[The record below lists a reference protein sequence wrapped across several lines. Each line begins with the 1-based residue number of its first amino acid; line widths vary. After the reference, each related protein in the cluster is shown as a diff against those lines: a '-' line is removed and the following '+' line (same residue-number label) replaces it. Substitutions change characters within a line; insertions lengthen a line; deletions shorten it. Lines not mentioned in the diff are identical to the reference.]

1 MCKAKLVALLLLTLF
16 AFDLGA
22 APDAEDRKAARE
34 ARKQERKEKRE
45 AKKAKDEEVNLQ
57 EVAMGQ
63 TPTQDAVP
71 VSEEVI
77 VDDVALNDA
86 ALTEEVVEEPYYEEA
101 TSATPVA
108 EPKTTSSKEDK
119 SPAVGEQSPA
129 ETEETEEDNSWLFF
143 LIIAVVL
150 LVSFIKWLN
159 SRRCPRCRKRFAMV
173 DIYENFHGFGRE
185 NGKGHNKIKVTRE
198 CKYCG
203 FQDYVVEKRP
213 FDK

>member
-1 MCKAKLVALLLLTLF
+1 MCKTKLVALLLLTLF

-63 TPTQDAVP
+63 TPTRDAVP

-108 EPKTTSSKEDK
+108 EPKTTSSMEDK

-129 ETEETEEDNSWLFF
+129 ETEEDNSWLFF

-173 DIYENFHGFGRE
+173 DIHENFHGFGKE
-185 NGKGHNKIKVTRE
+185 NGKMHNNIKVTRE

-203 FQDYVVEKRP
+203 FQDYVVEKRQ

>member
-71 VSEEVI
+71 VSEGVI

-86 ALTEEVVEEPYYEEA
+86 VLTEEVVEEPYYEEA
-101 TSATPVA
+101 TSAT
-108 EPKTTSSKEDK
+108 D
-119 SPAVGEQSPA
+119 EQPA
-129 ETEETEEDNSWLFF
+129 EGTENDQEDNTWI
-143 LIIAVVL
+143 LILVIAGGA
-150 LVSFIKWLN
+150 LVSFVSWLN

-173 DIYENFHGFGRE
+173 DINENFHSFGRE
-185 NGKGHNKIKVTRE
+185 NGKGHNNIKVTRE

>member
-108 EPKTTSSKEDK
+108 EPKKTSSNADK
-119 SPAVGEQSPA
+119 NTAVDEQPA
-129 ETEETEEDNSWLFF
+129 EGTENDQEDNTWILI
-143 LIIAVVL
+143 LIIAGGA
-150 LVSFIKWLN
+150 LVSFVSWLN

-173 DIYENFHGFGRE
+173 DIDENFHGFGKE

-203 FQDYVVEKRP
+203 FQDYVVEKRS